1 MASNWIPVK
10 KRLPTEDDIK
20 RNSGQDS
27 FLVTAIYGDKGIL
40 HKTVFVSNFNIKL
53 GIWESCSDEIV
64 THWEYMP
71 SPAIVELETLEG
83 VSN

>member
-10 KRLPTEDDIK
+10 KRLPTEDDVK

-40 HKTVFVSNFNIKL
+40 HKIVFVSNFNTNL
-53 GIWESCSDEIV
+53 GVWESCDDEIV
-64 THWEYMP
+64 THWSYMP
-71 SPAIVELETLEG
+71 SPAIVDLENLEG
-83 VSN
+83 DN